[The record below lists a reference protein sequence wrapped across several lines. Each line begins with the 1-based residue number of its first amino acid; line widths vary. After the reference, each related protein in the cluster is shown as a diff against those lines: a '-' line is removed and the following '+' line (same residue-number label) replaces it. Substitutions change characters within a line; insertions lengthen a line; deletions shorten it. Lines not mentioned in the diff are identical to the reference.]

1 MGREILAVMVSTLV
15 TGAKGDRVRLMVAAL
30 AITTTVG
37 YGVLTYAF
45 SALLGPM
52 SAELSISTTTAV
64 GASTTAVLVSGLISI
79 PVGRRLD
86 VRGGRGLMSSGSV
99 LGAVAV
105 LGWSQVQNVVQL
117 YAVFVVIGVACAM
130 VLYPPAFAVV
140 VAVAAPAKR
149 TNSILTITLVGGLA
163 SSIFLPLTGY
173 LAHAHGW
180 RTALIILAGTLAA
193 ITVPLH
199 LLAVHPGPPR
209 PAPTTRP
216 DPKTRADPGTPP
228 DSSTGPDSSARPD
241 PATRQVAG
249 AGRVLRDPAFWV
261 LAGAFVVHS
270 AALAVISVHL
280 VLYLVSLGHTPARA
294 ASLAG
299 LLGLLSVTGRL
310 VTSVS
315 ARWLPMATITALIL
329 SVQAIAI
336 GLLPVVGRHVAGAI
350 GCLVLFG
357 LGFGVSSIATPAI
370 LLDRYGAAGFGTIA
384 GMLGTPT
391 TIAKALGPL
400 AGAGLADAFG
410 YRPLVLAVAV
420 ACAVAAGALAL
431 TRRIAPL
438 RHQGQERTTM

>member
-1 MGREILAVMVSTLV
+1 MDPADRELQVSSP
-15 TGAKGDRVRLMVAAL
+15 GSAAPRSNRLLIGAL

-52 SAELSISTTTAV
+52 SAELGISTTTAV
-64 GASTTAVLVSGLISI
+64 GASTTAVLVSGLVSI
-79 PVGRRLD
+79 PVGRWLD
-86 VRGGRGLMSSGSV
+86 AHGGRALMTGGSV
-99 LGAVAV
+99 LAASAV
-105 LGWSQVQNVVQL
+105 LGWSQVQNTFQL
-117 YAVFVVIGVACAM
+117 YAVFVAIGIASAM

-140 VAVAAPAKR
+140 VAITAPERR

-163 SSIFLPLTGY
+163 SSIFIPLTGY

-180 RTALIILAGTLAA
+180 RTALVILAGAVA
-193 ITVPLH
+193 VITVPLH
-199 LLAVHPGPPR
+199 LIAVRRRPPQLAVGVRHSTS
-209 PAPTTRP
+209 PARVLS
-216 DPKTRADPGTPP
+216 DPG
-228 DSSTGPDSSARPD
+228 
-241 PATRQVAG
+241 
-249 AGRVLRDPAFWV
+249 FWL

-270 AALAVISVHL
+270 AALAVIAVHL
-280 VLYLVSLGHTPARA
+280 VLYLVSLGHPPARA

-315 ARWLPMATITALIL
+315 ARWLPMATVTAVIL
-329 SVQAIAI
+329 FVQGIAI
-336 GLLPVVGRHVAGAI
+336 GLLPVLGRHVAGAV

-370 LLDRYGAAGFGTIA
+370 LLDRYGATGFGTIA

-391 TIAKALGPL
+391 TIAKAAGPL

-410 YRPLVLAVAV
+410 YRPLIVAVAV
-420 ACAVAAGALAL
+420 ACAVAATALAL
-431 TRRIAPL
+431 TRRLLP
-438 RHQGQERTTM
+438 TTPDPTPDPTRS

>member
-1 MGREILAVMVSTLV
+1 MGSTVV
-15 TGAKGDRVRLMVAAL
+15 TGARRDQVRLMVAAL

-37 YGVLTYAF
+37 YGVLSYAF

-52 SAELSISTTTAV
+52 SADLSISTTTAV
-64 GASTTAVLVSGLISI
+64 GASTTAVLMSGLMSI

-99 LGAVAV
+99 LAAIAV

-117 YAVFVVIGVACAM
+117 YAAFVVIGVACAM

-140 VAVAAPAKR
+140 VAVAAPAAR

-180 RTALIILAGTLAA
+180 RTALIILSGTLAA
-193 ITVPLH
+193 ITFPLH
-199 LLAVHPGPPR
+199 FLAVRPGR
-209 PAPTTRP
+209 PQPHVTEQAEVGGQLGVRP
-216 DPKTRADPGTPP
+216 EPG
-228 DSSTGPDSSARPD
+228 SGPD
-241 PATRQVAG
+241 AG
-249 AGRVLRDPAFWV
+249 AGPEAGVRRIASPARVLRDPGFWV

-270 AALAVISVHL
+270 AALAVIAVHL
-280 VLYLVSLGHTPARA
+280 VLYLVSLGHPPARA

-315 ARWLPMATITALIL
+315 ARWLPMATITSLIL
-329 SVQAIAI
+329 FVQAIAI
-336 GLLPVVGRHVAGAI
+336 ALLPVVGRHVGGVV

-370 LLDRYGAAGFGTIA
+370 LLDRYGADGFGTIA

-400 AGAGLADAFG
+400 GGAGLADAFG

-420 ACAVAAGALAL
+420 ACAVAAVALAC
-431 TRRIAPL
+431 TGGSPQDRIRRRDRI
-438 RHQGQERTTM
+438 G

>member
-1 MGREILAVMVSTLV
+1 MGSTLV
-15 TGAKGDRVRLMVAAL
+15 TRATRDQVRLMVAAL

-64 GASTTAVLVSGLISI
+64 GASTTAVLVSGLMSI

-86 VRGGRGLMSSGSV
+86 VRGGRGLMSTGSV
-99 LGAVAV
+99 LAAVAV

-140 VAVAAPAKR
+140 VAVAEPAKR

-180 RTALIILAGTLAA
+180 RTALIILAATLAA
-193 ITVPLH
+193 ITIPLH
-199 LLAVHPGPPR
+199 LLAVYPGPP
-209 PAPTTRP
+209 PP
-216 DPKTRADPGTPP
+216 RATAAG
-228 DSSTGPDSSARPD
+228 GASARPSPRAAASNRSSD
-241 PATRQVAG
+241 RVADE
-249 AGRVLRDPAFWV
+249 APDRSARRVLRDGGFWV

-270 AALAVISVHL
+270 AALAVIAVHL
-280 VLYLVSLGHTPARA
+280 VLYLVSLGHPPARA

-329 SVQAIAI
+329 SIQAVAIA
-336 GLLPVVGRHVAGAI
+336 LLPVVGRHVAGAV

-357 LGFGVSSIATPAI
+357 LGFGVSSVATPAI
-370 LLDRYGAAGFGTIA
+370 LLERYGAAGFGTIA

-400 AGAGLADAFG
+400 GGAGLADAFG
-410 YRPLVLAVAV
+410 YRPLVLAVAA

-431 TRRIAPL
+431 TRRIAPARPQEL
-438 RHQGQERTTM
+438 ERTTM

>member
-1 MGREILAVMVSTLV
+1 MGRERLSVMGSTV
-15 TGAKGDRVRLMVAAL
+15 VAGAKSDRVRLMVAAL

-64 GASTTAVLVSGLISI
+64 GASTTAVLVSGLMSI

-99 LGAVAV
+99 LAAIAV
-105 LGWSQVQNVVQL
+105 LGWSQVQNVAQL

-140 VAVAAPAKR
+140 VAVAEPAKR

-199 LLAVHPGPPR
+199 LVAVHPGPPR
-209 PAPTTRP
+209 PV
-216 DPKTRADPGTPP
+216 DRAADRAADGPA
-228 DSSTGPDSSARPD
+228 DSAELGAR
-241 PATRQVAG
+241 RAG
-249 AGRVLRDPAFWV
+249 SPRRVLRDPGFWV
-261 LAGAFVVHS
+261 LAGGFVVHS

-280 VLYLVSLGHTPARA
+280 VLYLVSLGHPPARA

-299 LLGLLSVTGRL
+299 LLGLMSVTGRL

-329 SVQAIAI
+329 SIQAVAIA
-336 GLLPVVGRHVAGAI
+336 LLPVLGRQVAGAI

-400 AGAGLADAFG
+400 GGAGLADAFG

-431 TRRIAPL
+431 TRRIAPS
-438 RHQGQERTTM
+438 RHQVEERTTM

>member
-1 MGREILAVMVSTLV
+1 MSSTV
-15 TGAKGDRVRLMVAAL
+15 VAGAKDDRLRLMVAAL

-37 YGVLTYAF
+37 YGVLSYAF

-52 SAELSISTTTAV
+52 TADLSISTTMAV
-64 GASTTAVLVSGLISI
+64 GASTTAVLVSALMSI

-86 VRGGRGLMSSGSV
+86 LRGGRGLMASGSV
-99 LGAVAV
+99 LAAVAV
-105 LGWSQVQNVVQL
+105 FGWSQVQNVVQL
-117 YAVFVVIGVACAM
+117 YVVFAVIGVACAM

-180 RTALIILAGTLAA
+180 RNALMILAGTLAV
-193 ITVPLH
+193 ITFPLH

-209 PAPTTRP
+209 PV
-216 DPKTRADPGTPP
+216 DRASDGRGDSAEPG
-228 DSSTGPDSSARPD
+228 GHRGARL
-241 PATRQVAG
+241 AG
-249 AGRVLRDPAFWV
+249 SPGRVLRDPGFWV

-280 VLYLVSLGHTPARA
+280 VLYLISLGHPPARA

-315 ARWLPMATITALIL
+315 SRWLPMATITALIL
-329 SVQAIAI
+329 SVQAVAIA
-336 GLLPVVGRHVAGAI
+336 LLPVVGRHVAGAV

-357 LGFGVSSIATPAI
+357 LGFGVSSVATPAI

-391 TIAKALGPL
+391 SIAKALGPL
-400 AGAGLADAFG
+400 GGAGLADAFG
-410 YRPLVLAVAV
+410 YRPLVLSVAV

-431 TRRIAPL
+431 TRRIAPS
-438 RHQGQERTTM
+438 RHQEQERTTM